1 MISEL
6 QQAIGFLIKQ
16 FRGLFQGFRIA
27 LHSWRGGK
35 LLDDTVGVTPVGVL
49 GEVGSAKSPLPQGAN
64 DLKAISQEFDGRAA
78 TLAKFGSKR
87 VLGVA
92 AVGIEAAIHVK
103 MAGDEIRS
111 IFWLFFVAIA
121 KMPSLPC

>member
-1 MISEL
+1 
-6 QQAIGFLIKQ
+6 
-16 FRGLFQGFRIA
+16 
-27 LHSWRGGK
+27 

-64 DLKAISQEFDGRAA
+64 DLKAISQEFDGRTA
-78 TLAKFGSKR
+78 TLAKFGSQW
-87 VLGVA
+87 VLGA
-92 AVGIEAAIHVK
+92 SAVGIEAAIHLK
-103 MAGDEIRS
+103 MVGDEIRS